1 MLISSLRKKLNNI
14 SISRKL
20 YFTIGI
26 ITFLVMVELCTLWFS
41 ITTLSAVRSYV
52 GGEGLWSKAQK
63 DAILNLREYGYTY
76 DEKNYQAFNEFL
88 KVPFG
93 DKMARIEMGKPNP
106 DLEVVRDGFLQGRN
120 HPDDIDNMVGLTRRF
135 SKVYYLNKAFVA
147 WQKAEP
153 VLDELMGIGHQLHT
167 LINAP
172 TKDKVKIS
180 FLLGEIERLN
190 TQLTALE
197 DDFSYTLGE
206 GARWLEGVVLRLV
219 LALSITIG
227 TTSIVI
233 AISINRSIK
242 KGLDVIVEGAELVK
256 KGKLETRVKVFAN
269 DEIGRVAT
277 VFNEMTD
284 TLEHNVA
291 ETKLTE
297 AKLVTERERAE
308 SSDKAKNIFL
318 VNMSHE
324 IRTPMNGIQGFANYI
339 KDSLTDKEHL
349 VAIEMIIK
357 SADHLMSIL
366 NDILDFSGLKNGEV
380 DFMKQPIKVRDVIKD
395 ACLYVESN
403 AKLKKIELNYSITE
417 RVPKVFIGDSIRLF
431 QIFVSL
437 VSNAIKFTEKGEV
450 VISADTIEEN
460 KDVVVIEFRIKD
472 TGIGIPQ
479 EKQQKIFELFEQAAN
494 STSRKFGGVGL
505 GLSMVKRLVELQNGK
520 IFLESTP
527 GRGSEF
533 YFRMPF
539 VKLNDAEIGKENIAI
554 HSTVE
559 ESGKGIKV
567 LIVEDNPINQLLVIK
582 VLQKRGYETVI
593 SQNGK
598 IAIEKYKDEDFDI
611 ILMDLQMPEMDGYEA
626 AKYIRR
632 MNVDKADIPIVAM
645 TAHTIYGELE
655 KCMAI
660 GMNDYISKP
669 FKPEDLNA
677 KIQSLVKKR
686 RSGNEAENYAEGIP
700 KSTV

>member
-1 MLISSLRKKLNNI
+1 
-14 SISRKL
+14 
-20 YFTIGI
+20 
-26 ITFLVMVELCTLWFS
+26 MVELCTLWFS

-63 DAILNLREYGYTY
+63 NAILNLREYGYTY
-76 DEKNYQAFNEFL
+76 DEKNYVAFKEFL

-93 DKMARIEMGKPNP
+93 DKIARVEMGKPNP
-106 DLEVVRDGFLQGRN
+106 DLEVVRAGFLQGRN
-120 HPDDIDNMVGLTRRF
+120 HPDDVENLIGLARRF

-153 VLDELMGIGHQLHT
+153 VLDELVGIGDQLHT
-167 LINAP
+167 LISAP
-172 TKDKVKIS
+172 KRDKEKIS
-180 FLLGEIERLN
+180 FLLNEIERLN
-190 TQLTALE
+190 TLLTTLE

-206 GARWLEGVVLRLV
+206 GARWLEGLVLKLV

-227 TTSIVI
+227 ATSIII
-233 AISINRSIK
+233 AISINKSIK

-291 ETKLTE
+291 EAKLTA

-308 SSDKAKNIFL
+308 SSDKAKHVFL

-349 VAIEMIIK
+349 EAIEMIIK
-357 SADHLMSIL
+357 SADHLMTIL
-366 NDILDFSGLKNGEV
+366 NDILDFSGLKNGPV
-380 DFMKQPIKVRDVIKD
+380 DFIKQPIKVRDVIKD

-403 AKLKKIELNYSITE
+403 AKLKKIELNYSIGAS
-417 RVPKVFIGDSIRLF
+417 VPEVFIGDSIRLS
-431 QIFVSL
+431 QIFVNL

-450 VISADTIEEN
+450 VISANTVEEN
-460 KDVVVIEFRIKD
+460 KDIVVVEFSIKD

-479 EKQQKIFELFEQAAN
+479 EKQQKIFELFEQATN
-494 STSRKFGGVGL
+494 SASRRFGGVGL
-505 GLSMVKRLVELQNGK
+505 GLSMVKRLVELQNGE

-527 GRGSEF
+527 GKGSEF

-539 VKLNDAEIGKENIAI
+539 VKLNDTEKDAETLPGLND
-554 HSTVE
+554 VE
-559 ESGKGIKV
+559 QSGKGIKV

-582 VLQKRGYETVI
+582 VLQKRGFDTAMA
-593 SQNGK
+593 QNGK
-598 IAIEKYKDEDFDI
+598 IAIEKYKNEDFDI

-626 AKYIRR
+626 TRFIRA
-632 MNVDKADIPIVAM
+632 MNPDKAHIPIVAM
-645 TAHTIYGELE
+645 TAHTIHGELE
-655 KCMAI
+655 RCMAI
-660 GMNDYISKP
+660 GMNDYVSKP
-669 FKPEDLNA
+669 FSPEELNA
-677 KIQSLVKKR
+677 KIQRLVKR
-686 RSGNEAENYAEGIP
+686 MRSENYVEGIP

>member
-1 MLISSLRKKLNNI
+1 
-14 SISRKL
+14 
-20 YFTIGI
+20 
-26 ITFLVMVELCTLWFS
+26 MVELCTLWFS

-76 DEKNYQAFNEFL
+76 NEKNYQAFNEFL

-106 DLEVVRDGFLQGRN
+106 DLDVVRDGFLQGRN
-120 HPDDIDNMVGLTRRF
+120 HPDDIDNMIGLTRRF
-135 SKVYYLNKAFVA
+135 SKVYHLNKAFVA

-153 VLDELMGIGHQLHT
+153 VLDELMGIGLQLHT

-172 TKDKVKIS
+172 TKDNAKIS
-180 FLLGEIERLN
+180 FLLDEIERLN
-190 TQLTALE
+190 TELTALE

-242 KGLDVIVEGAELVK
+242 RGLDVIVEGAELVK

-284 TLEHNVA
+284 ALEHNVA

-308 SSDKAKNIFL
+308 SSDKAKHIFL

-357 SADHLMSIL
+357 SADHLMRIL

-403 AKLKKIELNYSITE
+403 AKLKKIELNYSIAE
-417 RVPKVFIGDSIRLF
+417 RVPKVFIGDSIRLS
-431 QIFVSL
+431 QIFVNL

-460 KDVVVIEFRIKD
+460 EDVVVVEFRIKD

-479 EKQQKIFELFEQAAN
+479 EKQQKIFELFEQATN
-494 STSRKFGGVGL
+494 SASRKFGGVGL

-539 VKLNDAEIGKENIAI
+539 VKLNEAQKGYENISI
-554 HSTVE
+554 HDTSE

-598 IAIEKYKDEDFDI
+598 IAIEKYKNEDFDI

-626 AKYIRR
+626 TKFIRR
-632 MNVDKADIPIVAM
+632 MNSDKADIPIVAM
-645 TAHTIYGELE
+645 TAHTIQGELE

-677 KIQSLVKKR
+677 KIQSLVKRK
-686 RSGNEAENYAEGIP
+686 RSGNEAENYAEDIP

>member
-1 MLISSLRKKLNNI
+1 
-14 SISRKL
+14 
-20 YFTIGI
+20 
-26 ITFLVMVELCTLWFS
+26 MVELCTLWFS

-120 HPDDIDNMVGLTRRF
+120 HPDDIDNMVGLTKRF

-147 WQKAEP
+147 WQRAEP
-153 VLDELMGIGHQLHT
+153 VLDELMGIGLQLHA

-284 TLEHNVA
+284 TLELNVA

-479 EKQQKIFELFEQAAN
+479 DKQQKIFELFEQAAN

-527 GRGSEF
+527 GTGSEF

-539 VKLNDAEIGKENIAI
+539 VKLNDAEIGGENIAI
-554 HSTVE
+554 YSAAE

-567 LIVEDNPINQLLVIK
+567 LVVEDNPINQLLVIK

-611 ILMDLQMPEMDGYEA
+611 ILMDLQMPEMDGYET

-677 KIQSLVKKR
+677 KIQSLVKKK
-686 RSGNEAENYAEGIP
+686 RSGNEVENYAEGIP

>member
-1 MLISSLRKKLNNI
+1 
-14 SISRKL
+14 
-20 YFTIGI
+20 
-26 ITFLVMVELCTLWFS
+26 MVELCTLWFS

-76 DEKNYQAFNEFL
+76 DEKKYRAFREFL
-88 KVPFG
+88 KVPIG
-93 DKMARIEMGKPNP
+93 DKIARIEMGKPNP
-106 DLEVVRDGFLQGRN
+106 DLEVARAGFLQGRN
-120 HPDDIDNMVGLTRRF
+120 HPDDVVNLIGLARRF

-153 VLDELMGIGHQLHT
+153 VLDELVGIGDQLHI
-167 LINAP
+167 LITAP
-172 TKDKVKIS
+172 KIDKKKIS
-180 FLLGEIERLN
+180 FLLDEIERLN
-190 TQLTALE
+190 TELTILE

-206 GARWLEGVVLRLV
+206 GARWLEGIVLRLV
-219 LALSITIG
+219 LALSMTIG
-227 TTSIVI
+227 TISIVI

-242 KGLDVIVEGAELVK
+242 RGLDVIAEGAELVK
-256 KGKLETRVKVFAN
+256 EGNLETRVKVFAN

-277 VFNEMTD
+277 AFNEMTD

-308 SSDKAKNIFL
+308 SSDKAKHVFL

-380 DFMKQPIKVRDVIKD
+380 DFMKEPIKVRDVIKD

-403 AKLKKIELNYSITE
+403 AKLKKIELNYSIGET
-417 RVPKVFIGDSIRLF
+417 VPEVFIGDSIRLS
-431 QIFVSL
+431 QIFVNL

-450 VISADTIEEN
+450 AISADAIEEN
-460 KDVVVIEFRIKD
+460 EDVVVVEFRVRD

-479 EKQQKIFELFEQAAN
+479 EKQQKIFELFEQATN
-494 STSRKFGGVGL
+494 SASRKFGGVGL

-527 GRGSEF
+527 GIGSEF

-539 VKLNDAEIGKENIAI
+539 LKLNDTENYKETE
-554 HSTVE
+554 HVLVGVE

-582 VLQKRGYETVI
+582 VLQKKGFYTVVAR
-593 SQNGK
+593 NGK
-598 IAIEKYKDEDFDI
+598 IAIEKYKTEDFDI

-626 AKYIRR
+626 ARFIRS
-632 MNVDKADIPIVAM
+632 MDSDKASIPIVAM
-645 TAHTIYGELE
+645 TAHTIQGELE

-660 GMNDYISKP
+660 GMNDYVSKP
-669 FKPEDLNA
+669 FSPEDLNA
-677 KIQSLVKKR
+677 KIQRLVK
-686 RSGNEAENYAEGIP
+686 RSRSDSEAGNYAEGIP
-700 KSTV
+700 KSTA

>member
-63 DAILNLREYGYTY
+63 NAILNLREYGYTY
-76 DEKNYQAFNEFL
+76 DEKNYAAFKEFL

-93 DKMARIEMGKPNP
+93 DKMARVEMGKPNP
-106 DLEVVRDGFLQGRN
+106 DMEVVRAGFLQGRN
-120 HPDDIDNMVGLTRRF
+120 HPDDIDNLIGLARF
-135 SKVYYLNKAFVA
+135 SKAYYLNKAFVA

-153 VLDELMGIGHQLHT
+153 VLDELVGIGDQLHT
-167 LINAP
+167 LISTP
-172 TKDKVKIS
+172 KRDKEKIS
-180 FLLGEIERLN
+180 FLLNEIERLN
-190 TQLTALE
+190 TLLTTLE

-206 GARWLEGVVLRLV
+206 GARWLEGIVLKLV

-233 AISINRSIK
+233 AISINKSIK

-291 ETKLTE
+291 EAKLTA

-308 SSDKAKNIFL
+308 SSDKAKHIFL

-349 VAIEMIIK
+349 EAIEMIIK
-357 SADHLMSIL
+357 SADHLMTIL
-366 NDILDFSGLKNGEV
+366 NDILDFSGLKNGPV
-380 DFMKQPIKVRDVIKD
+380 DFIKQPIKVREVIKD

-403 AKLKKIELNYSITE
+403 AKLKKIELNYSIE
-417 RVPKVFIGDSIRLF
+417 DSVPEVFIGDSIRLS
-431 QIFVSL
+431 QIFVNL

-450 VISADTIEEN
+450 IISADTVEEN
-460 KDVVVIEFRIKD
+460 KDVVVVEFRIKD

-479 EKQQKIFELFEQAAN
+479 EKQQKIFELFEQATNNA
-494 STSRKFGGVGL
+494 SRKFGGVGL
-505 GLSMVKRLVELQNGK
+505 GLSMVKRLVELQDGK

-527 GRGSEF
+527 GKGSEF

-539 VKLNDAEIGKENIAI
+539 VKLSDAEKHAETLPALN
-554 HSTVE
+554 TVE
-559 ESGKGIKV
+559 QHGKGIKV

-582 VLQKRGYETVI
+582 VLQKRGFETAMA
-593 SQNGK
+593 QNGK
-598 IAIEKYKDEDFDI
+598 IAIEKYKNEDFDI
-611 ILMDLQMPEMDGYEA
+611 VLMDLQMPEMDGYEA
-626 AKYIRR
+626 TRVIRG
-632 MNVDKADIPIVAM
+632 MDPDKAHIPIVAM
-645 TAHTIYGELE
+645 TAHTIHGELE

-660 GMNDYISKP
+660 GMNDYVSKP
-669 FKPEDLNA
+669 FNPEELNA
-677 KIQSLVKKR
+677 KIQRLVKR
-686 RSGNEAENYAEGIP
+686 MRSENYAERIP

>member
-1 MLISSLRKKLNNI
+1 
-14 SISRKL
+14 
-20 YFTIGI
+20 
-26 ITFLVMVELCTLWFS
+26 MVELCTLWFS

-76 DEKNYQAFNEFL
+76 NEKNYKAFNEFL

-93 DKMARIEMGKPNP
+93 DKIARMEMGKPNP
-106 DLEVVRDGFLQGRN
+106 DLDVVRDGFLQGRN
-120 HPDDIDNMVGLTRRF
+120 HPDDIDNMIGLTRRF

-153 VLDELMGIGHQLHT
+153 VLDELMGIGRQLHT

-172 TKDKVKIS
+172 IKDKAKIS
-180 FLLGEIERLN
+180 FLLDEIERLN

-256 KGKLETRVKVFAN
+256 KGMLETRVKVFAN

-308 SSDKAKNIFL
+308 SSDKAKHIFL

-357 SADHLMSIL
+357 SADHLMRIL

-403 AKLKKIELNYSITE
+403 AKLKKIELHYSIAE
-417 RVPKVFIGDSIRLF
+417 RVPKVFIGDSIRLS

-494 STSRKFGGVGL
+494 SASRKFGGVGL

-527 GRGSEF
+527 GTGSEF

-539 VKLNDAEIGKENIAI
+539 VKLNEAQKGYENIAV
-554 HSTVE
+554 HDALE

-626 AKYIRR
+626 TKFIRR
-632 MNVDKADIPIVAM
+632 MNAGKADIPIVAM
-645 TAHTIYGELE
+645 TAHTIQGELE

-660 GMNDYISKP
+660 GMNDYVSKP

-677 KIQSLVKKR
+677 KIQSLVKKN
-686 RSGNEAENYAEGIP
+686 RSDNEAENYAEDIP